1 MGSGNIQS
9 GLMRHYLLYPTK
21 YRASW
26 SGSYG
31 YLYLLWLT
39 KQKFS
44 LFDFYMFNAHI
55 LTYLQFLSAAEGQR
69 PRNYL
74 SQFLDSSFNL
84 CIINFH
90 HCATLSVTPPSL
102 SLLPHSLSPSSL
114 SLSPSSLSLSLL
126 TLSLSLLPHSLSLIC
141 TKIFGQ
147 KQLSLSLSF
156 SSLSPLSH
164 SPPYVSLYHYIS
176 LSHSSLMHYQLP
188 PPCNPHIVFLF
199 P

>member
-84 CIINFH
+84 CIINFR

-114 SLSPSSLSLSLL
+114 SLSPSSL
-126 TLSLSLLPHSLSLIC
+126 TLSLSSVRKSLAKNS
-141 TKIFGQ
+141 
-147 KQLSLSLSF
+147 SP
-156 SSLSPLSH
+156 SLSPLSH
-164 SPPYVSLYHYIS
+164 SPPYVSLCHYIS

>member
-9 GLMRHYLLYPTK
+9 GLMSHYLLYPTK

-102 SLLPHSLSPSSL
+102 SLLPHSLP
-114 SLSPSSLSLSLL
+114 PPSLSLSLL
-126 TLSLSLLPHSLSLIC
+126 TLSPSSL
-141 TKIFGQ
+141 T
-147 KQLSLSLSF
+147 LSLSSVRKSLAKNS
-156 SSLSPLSH
+156 SPSLSPLSH
-164 SPPYVSLYHYIS
+164 SPPYVSLCHYIS

>member
-1 MGSGNIQS
+1 
-9 GLMRHYLLYPTK
+9 
-21 YRASW
+21 
-26 SGSYG
+26 
-31 YLYLLWLT
+31 
-39 KQKFS
+39 
-44 LFDFYMFNAHI
+44 MFNAHI

-90 HCATLSVTPPSL
+90 HCSTLSVTPPSL

-114 SLSPSSLSLSLL
+114 SLSPSSL
-126 TLSLSLLPHSLSLIC
+126 TLSLSSVRKSLAKNS
-141 TKIFGQ
+141 
-147 KQLSLSLSF
+147 SP
-156 SSLSPLSH
+156 SLSPLSH
-164 SPPYVSLYHYIS
+164 SPPPYVSLCHYIS